1 MIISY
6 ESSECYTFT
15 DDKGTPYPALR
26 TKGCGCC
33 SSYLPVT
40 QENINQAILEAEKWL
55 ETLKFEDILIE
66 DYVHHSVIKYAMV
79 A

>member
-6 ESSECYTFT
+6 ESECYSFT
-15 DDKGTPYPALR
+15 DDKGAAYPALS

-55 ETLKFEDILIE
+55 ETLKALKPFDYPVDCDISKL
-66 DYVHHSVIKYAMV
+66 
-79 A
+79 